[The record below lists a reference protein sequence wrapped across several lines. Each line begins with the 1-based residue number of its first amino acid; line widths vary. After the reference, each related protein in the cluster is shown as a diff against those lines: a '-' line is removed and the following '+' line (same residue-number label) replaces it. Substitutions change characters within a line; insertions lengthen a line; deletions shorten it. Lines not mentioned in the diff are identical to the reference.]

1 MQRLLD
7 IKRTQVQLVRDRGYN
22 IGTDE
27 RYLTMSV
34 AEFNAAYNQQ
44 AAISETPITIRNFI
58 SHRYAKDNDQRLLVY
73 YAAKS
78 ASSKKYISIDII
90 KSFTYNVS
98 YFRTTHNILIVNA
111 PLSAKSVE
119 EIADYQATHPDRK
132 IQIYQE
138 HDLTYNPTL
147 HNDVPVHELV
157 PANEVDRL
165 LGELKVTPANMLLI
179 REDDPIIRY
188 YGWSA
193 GNIVRVYRNDVSISM
208 LAPRSINYRVVIPV

>member
-22 IGTDE
+22 IGSDE

-34 AEFNAAYNQQ
+34 SDFNAAYNQQ
-44 AAISETPITIRNFI
+44 AAATDTPISVRNFI
-58 SHRYAKDNDQRLLVY
+58 SHRYTKDDGQLLLVY

-78 ASSKKYISIDII
+78 ESSKKYISIDII
-90 KSFTYNVS
+90 KSFTYNINH
-98 YFRTTHNILIVNA
+98 FRTSDNILIVNA
-111 PLSAKSVE
+111 PLSAKSVK
-119 EIADYQATHPDRK
+119 EIADYQAQHPNRK

-147 HNDVPVHELV
+147 HYDVPVHELV
-157 PANEVDRL
+157 PSDQADRL
-165 LGELKVTPANMLLI
+165 LAELKVTPANMLLI

-188 YGWSA
+188 YGWSP
-193 GNIVRVYRNDVSISM
+193 GNIIRVYRNDISISM
-208 LAPRSINYRVVIPV
+208 LAPRSINYRVVIPA